1 MNTITKADIDKFTA
15 KGLKFYINNALITS
29 NATLKGTLKFVAN
42 SNTVINSAKIRD
54 WDGFDKN
61 FTITSDKKTATFT
74 TASGTE
80 YEVPTV
86 ETPSTST
93 PPVDPYL
100 NAVKQSDIDS
110 YTAKNVV
117 LYVNDVIA
125 KDGTKLTGKLKFVA
139 NSGYLV
145 ENAVIRDL
153 DGFSNNFVLTGDS
166 KTATFTTVTGTQ
178 YSAPTISTVMETKE
192 VKGLNAVYEL
202 TADLLRTF
210 TAKRFVG
217 FNGQNATDYG
227 RYILGLIELPFKVPS
242 QYVKGKQNIQLGG
255 YDTGVNADL
264 LNIDKIT
271 LDLGE
276 ITIPLKF
283 NNSLDF
289 QNVTGVLYLPY
300 SPPIT
305 IEPKY
310 FVGQKLRVEYIIN
323 MYNGECIINIYSTKT
338 NGVIIRQ
345 NIDLNIAIPFAQI
358 ETNPTINSPS
368 NIKIGGFNGLKQPY
382 IEVLRN
388 DVILSN
394 GFFTIPV
401 LAEKPLQGEKGFIQV
416 NEVNLQVN
424 ATDSER
430 ENIISLLNKGVI
442 IK

>member
-1 MNTITKADIDKFTA
+1 MNTVTKADIDRFTA
-15 KGLKFYINNALITS
+15 EGLEFYINNVLVTG
-29 NATLKGTLKFVAN
+29 NATLQGTLKFIAN

-54 WDGFDKN
+54 WDGYDNN
-61 FTITSDKKTATFT
+61 FTISSDKKTATYKT
-74 TASGTE
+74 DSGTE

-86 ETPSTST
+86 ATSSTV
-93 PPVDPYL
+93 PIDPYL
-100 NAVKQSDIDS
+100 NAVKQSDIDN
-110 YTAKNVV
+110 YTAKNTV

-125 KDGTKLTGKLKFVA
+125 TNGTKLTGVLKFVA
-139 NSGYLV
+139 NSGYLI

-153 DGFSNNFVLTGDS
+153 DGFSNNFVLSGDS
-166 KTATFTTVTGTQ
+166 KSATFTTVTGTQ
-178 YSAPTISTVMETKE
+178 YSAPTVETVMETKE

-202 TADLLRTF
+202 TPDLLRTF

-217 FNGQNATDYG
+217 FNGQNETDYG
-227 RYILGLIELPFKVPS
+227 RYILGLIELPFKVPN

-255 YDTGVNADL
+255 YDTGVDADL
-264 LNIDKIT
+264 LSIDKIT

-310 FVGQKLRVEYIIN
+310 FVGQKIGVEYIIN

-368 NIKIGGFNGLKQPY
+368 NIKIGGFNGLKQQY

-388 DVILSN
+388 DAMLSN
-394 GFFTIPV
+394 GFFTI
-401 LAEKPLQGEKGFIQV
+401 
-416 NEVNLQVN
+416 
-424 ATDSER
+424 
-430 ENIISLLNKGVI
+430 
-442 IK
+442 

>member
-1 MNTITKADIDKFTA
+1 MNTVTKADIDRFTA
-15 KGLKFYINNALITS
+15 EGLEFYINNVLVTG
-29 NATLKGTLKFVAN
+29 NATLQGTLKFIAN

-54 WDGFDKN
+54 WDGYDNN
-61 FTITSDKKTATFT
+61 FTISSDKKTATYKT
-74 TASGTE
+74 DSGTE

-86 ETPSTST
+86 ATSSTV
-93 PPVDPYL
+93 PIDPYL
-100 NAVKQSDIDS
+100 NAVKQSDIDN
-110 YTAKNVV
+110 YTAKNTV

-125 KDGTKLTGKLKFVA
+125 TNGTKLTGVLKFVA
-139 NSGYLV
+139 NSGYLI

-153 DGFSNNFVLTGDS
+153 DGFSNNFVLSGDS
-166 KTATFTTVTGTQ
+166 KSATFTTVTGTQ
-178 YSAPTISTVMETKE
+178 YSAPTVETVMETKE

-202 TADLLRTF
+202 TPDLLRTF

-217 FNGQNATDYG
+217 FNGQNETDYG

-255 YDTGVNADL
+255 YDTGVDADL
-264 LNIDKIT
+264 LSIDKIT

-310 FVGQKLRVEYIIN
+310 FVGQKIGVEYIIN

-338 NGVIIRQ
+338 NGIIIRQ

-388 DVILSN
+388 DAMLSN

-401 LAEKPLQGEKGFIQV
+401 LDEKPLQGETGFLKIDEIKL
-416 NEVNLQVN
+416 NVN
-424 ATDSER
+424 AHDNEC
-430 ENIISLLNKGVI
+430 ENIISLLTKGVI

>member
-1 MNTITKADIDKFTA
+1 MNTVTKADIDRFTA
-15 KGLKFYINNALITS
+15 EGLEFYINNVLVTG
-29 NATLKGTLKFVAN
+29 NATLQGTLKFIAN

-54 WDGFDKN
+54 WDGFDNN
-61 FTITSDKKTATFT
+61 FTISSDKKTATYKT
-74 TASGTE
+74 DSGTE

-86 ETPSTST
+86 ATSSTV
-93 PPVDPYL
+93 PIDPYL
-100 NAVKQSDIDS
+100 NAVKQSDIDN
-110 YTAKNVV
+110 YTVKNVV

-125 KDGTKLTGKLKFVA
+125 TNGTKLTGVLKFVA
-139 NSGYLV
+139 NSGYLI

-153 DGFSNNFVLTGDS
+153 DGFSNNFVLSGDS
-166 KTATFTTVTGTQ
+166 KSATFTTVTGTQ
-178 YSAPTISTVMETKE
+178 YSAPTVETVMETKE

-202 TADLLRTF
+202 TPDLLRTF

-217 FNGQNATDYG
+217 FNGQNETDYG
-227 RYILGLIELPFKVPS
+227 RYILGLIELPFKVPN

-264 LNIDKIT
+264 LSIDKIT

-310 FVGQKLRVEYIIN
+310 FVGQKIGVEYIIN

-388 DVILSN
+388 DAMLSN

-401 LAEKPLQGEKGFIQV
+401 LDEKPLQGETGFLKIDEIKL
-416 NEVNLQVN
+416 NVN
-424 ATDSER
+424 AHDNEC
-430 ENIISLLNKGVI
+430 ENIISLLTKGVI

>member
-1 MNTITKADIDKFTA
+1 MNTVTKADIDRFTA
-15 KGLKFYINNALITS
+15 EGLEFYINNVLVTG
-29 NATLKGTLKFVAN
+29 NATLQGTLKFIAN

-54 WDGFDKN
+54 WDGFDNN
-61 FTITSDKKTATFT
+61 FTISSDKKTATYKT
-74 TASGTE
+74 DSGTE

-86 ETPSTST
+86 ATSSTV
-93 PPVDPYL
+93 PIDPYL
-100 NAVKQSDIDS
+100 NAVKQSDIDN
-110 YTAKNVV
+110 YTAKNTV

-125 KDGTKLTGKLKFVA
+125 TNGTKLTGVLKFVA
-139 NSGYLV
+139 NSGYLI

-153 DGFSNNFVLTGDS
+153 DGFSNNFVLSGDS
-166 KTATFTTVTGTQ
+166 KSATFTTVTGTQ
-178 YSAPTISTVMETKE
+178 YSAPTVETVMETKE

-202 TADLLRTF
+202 TPDLLRTF

-217 FNGQNATDYG
+217 FNGQNETDYG
-227 RYILGLIELPFKVPS
+227 RYILGLIELPFKVPN

-264 LNIDKIT
+264 LSIDKIT

-310 FVGQKLRVEYIIN
+310 FVGQKIGVEYIIN
-323 MYNGECIINIYSTKT
+323 MYNGECIINIYSTKA
-338 NGVIIRQ
+338 NGIIIRQ

-388 DVILSN
+388 DAMLSN

-401 LAEKPLQGEKGFIQV
+401 LDEKPLQGETGFLKIDEIKL
-416 NEVNLQVN
+416 NVN
-424 ATDSER
+424 AHDNEC
-430 ENIISLLNKGVI
+430 ENIISLLTKGVI

>member
-1 MNTITKADIDKFTA
+1 MNTVTKADIDKFTA
-15 KGLKFYINNALITS
+15 EGLEFYINNVLVTG
-29 NATLKGTLKFVAN
+29 NATLQGTLKFIAN

-54 WDGFDKN
+54 WDGFDNN
-61 FTITSDKKTATFT
+61 FTISSDKKTATYKT
-74 TASGTE
+74 DSGTE

-86 ETPSTST
+86 ATSSTV
-93 PPVDPYL
+93 PIDPYL
-100 NAVKQSDIDS
+100 NAVKQSDIDN
-110 YTAKNVV
+110 YTAKNTV

-125 KDGTKLTGKLKFVA
+125 TNGTKLTGVLKFVA
-139 NSGYLV
+139 NSGYLI

-153 DGFSNNFVLTGDS
+153 DGFSNNFVLSGDS
-166 KTATFTTVTGTQ
+166 KSVTFTTVTGTQ
-178 YSAPTISTVMETKE
+178 YSAPTVETVMETKE

-202 TADLLRTF
+202 TPDLLRTF

-217 FNGQNATDYG
+217 FNGQNETDYG

-264 LNIDKIT
+264 LSIDKIT

-300 SPPIT
+300 SLPIT

-310 FVGQKLRVEYIIN
+310 FVGQKIGVEYIIN

-388 DVILSN
+388 DAMLSN

-401 LAEKPLQGEKGFIQV
+401 LDEKPLQGETGFLKIDEIKL
-416 NEVNLQVN
+416 NVN
-424 ATDSER
+424 AHANEC
-430 ENIISLLNKGVI
+430 ENIISLLTKGVI

>member
-1 MNTITKADIDKFTA
+1 MNTVTKADIDKFTA
-15 KGLKFYINNALITS
+15 EGLEFYINNVLVTG
-29 NATLKGTLKFVAN
+29 NATLQGTLKFIAN

-54 WDGFDKN
+54 WDGFDNN
-61 FTITSDKKTATFT
+61 FTISSDKKTATYKT
-74 TASGTE
+74 DSGTE

-86 ETPSTST
+86 ATSSTV
-93 PPVDPYL
+93 PIDPYL
-100 NAVKQSDIDS
+100 NAVKQSDIDN
-110 YTAKNVV
+110 YTDKNVV

-125 KDGTKLTGKLKFVA
+125 TNGTKLTGVLKFVA
-139 NSGYLV
+139 NSGYLI

-153 DGFSNNFVLTGDS
+153 DGFSNNFVLSGDS
-166 KTATFTTVTGTQ
+166 KSATFTTVTGTQ
-178 YSAPTISTVMETKE
+178 YSAPTVETVMETKE

-202 TADLLRTF
+202 TPDLLRTF

-217 FNGQNATDYG
+217 FNGQNETDYG

-264 LNIDKIT
+264 LSIDKIT

-300 SPPIT
+300 SLPIT

-310 FVGQKLRVEYIIN
+310 FVGQKIGVEYIIN

-388 DVILSN
+388 DAMLSN

-401 LAEKPLQGEKGFIQV
+401 LDEKPLQGETGFLKIDEIKL
-416 NEVNLQVN
+416 NVN
-424 ATDSER
+424 AHDNEC
-430 ENIISLLNKGVI
+430 ENIISLLTKGVI

>member
-1 MNTITKADIDKFTA
+1 MNTVTKADIDRFTA
-15 KGLKFYINNALITS
+15 EGLEFYINNVLVTG
-29 NATLKGTLKFVAN
+29 NATLQGTLKFIAN

-54 WDGFDKN
+54 WDGFDNN
-61 FTITSDKKTATFT
+61 FTISSDKKTATYKT
-74 TASGTE
+74 DSGTE

-86 ETPSTST
+86 ATSSTV
-93 PPVDPYL
+93 PIDPYL
-100 NAVKQSDIDS
+100 NAVKQSDIDN
-110 YTAKNVV
+110 YTAKNTV

-125 KDGTKLTGKLKFVA
+125 TNGTKLTGVLKFVA
-139 NSGYLV
+139 NSGYLI

-153 DGFSNNFVLTGDS
+153 DGFSNNFVLSGDS
-166 KTATFTTVTGTQ
+166 KSATFTTVTGTQ
-178 YSAPTISTVMETKE
+178 YSAPTVETVMETKE

-202 TADLLRTF
+202 TPDLLRTF

-217 FNGQNATDYG
+217 FNGQNETDYG

-264 LNIDKIT
+264 LSIDKIT

-310 FVGQKLRVEYIIN
+310 FVGQKIGVEYIIN

-388 DVILSN
+388 DAMLSN

-401 LAEKPLQGEKGFIQV
+401 LDEKPLQGETGFLKIDEIKL
-416 NEVNLQVN
+416 NVN
-424 ATDSER
+424 AHDNEC
-430 ENIISLLNKGVI
+430 ENIISLLTKGVI

>member
-1 MNTITKADIDKFTA
+1 MNTITKADIDNFTS
-15 KGLKFYINNALITS
+15 KGLQFYINNVLITG
-29 NATLKGTLKFVAN
+29 NATITGTLKFVAN

-54 WDGFDKN
+54 WDGFDNN
-61 FTITSDKKTATFT
+61 FTITSDKKTATYKT
-74 TASGTE
+74 DSGTE

-86 ETPSTST
+86 ATSSTA
-93 PPVDPYL
+93 PIDPYL
-100 NAVKQSDIDS
+100 NAVKQSDIDN

-125 KDGTKLTGKLKFVA
+125 TDGTKLTGVLKFVA
-139 NSGYLV
+139 NSGYLI

-153 DGFSNNFVLTGDS
+153 DGFSNDFVLTGDS
-166 KTATFTTVTGTQ
+166 KTATFTTGTGTE
-178 YSAPTISTVMETKE
+178 YSPPTISTIMETKE

-202 TADLLRTF
+202 TPDLLRTF

-217 FNGQNATDYG
+217 FDGQNETDYG
-227 RYILGLIELPFKVPS
+227 RYILGLIELPFKVPN

-255 YDTGVNADL
+255 YDTGVTADL
-264 LNIDKIT
+264 LSIDKIT

-276 ITIPLKF
+276 INIPLKF

-289 QNVTGVLYLPY
+289 QNVTGVLHLPY

-310 FVGQKLRVEYIIN
+310 FVGEKLRIEYVIN

-338 NGVIIRQ
+338 DGVIIRQ

-401 LAEKPLQGEKGFIQV
+401 LDEKPLEGETGFIQV

-430 ENIISLLNKGVI
+430 ENIVSLLNKGVI

>member
-1 MNTITKADIDKFTA
+1 MNTVTKADIDRFTA
-15 KGLKFYINNALITS
+15 EGLEFYINNVLVTG
-29 NATLKGTLKFVAN
+29 NATLQGTLKFIAN

-54 WDGFDKN
+54 WDGYDNN
-61 FTITSDKKTATFT
+61 FTISSDKKTATYKT
-74 TASGTE
+74 DSGTE

-86 ETPSTST
+86 ATSSTV
-93 PPVDPYL
+93 PIDPYL
-100 NAVKQSDIDS
+100 NAVKQSDIDN
-110 YTAKNVV
+110 YTAKNTV

-125 KDGTKLTGKLKFVA
+125 TNGTKLTGVLKFVA
-139 NSGYLV
+139 NSGYLI

-153 DGFSNNFVLTGDS
+153 DGFSNNFVLSGDS
-166 KTATFTTVTGTQ
+166 KSATFTTVTGTQ
-178 YSAPTISTVMETKE
+178 YSAPTVETVMETKE

-202 TADLLRTF
+202 TPDLLRTF

-217 FNGQNATDYG
+217 FNGQNETDYG

-255 YDTGVNADL
+255 YDTGVDADL
-264 LNIDKIT
+264 LSIDKIT

-310 FVGQKLRVEYIIN
+310 FVGQKIGVEYIIN

-388 DVILSN
+388 DAMLSN

-401 LAEKPLQGEKGFIQV
+401 LDEKPLQGETGFLKIDEIKL
-416 NEVNLQVN
+416 NVN
-424 ATDSER
+424 AHDNEC
-430 ENIISLLNKGVI
+430 ENIISLLTKGVI

>member
-1 MNTITKADIDKFTA
+1 MNTVAKADIDKFTA
-15 KGLKFYINNALITS
+15 KGLKFFINNVLVTG
-29 NATLKGTLKFVAN
+29 NATLQGTLKFIAN

-54 WDGFDKN
+54 WDGFDNN
-61 FTITSDKKTATFT
+61 FTISSDKKTATYKT
-74 TASGTE
+74 DSGTE

-86 ETPSTST
+86 ATSSTV
-93 PPVDPYL
+93 PIDPYL
-100 NAVKQSDIDS
+100 NAVKQSDIDN
-110 YTAKNVV
+110 YTAKNTV

-125 KDGTKLTGKLKFVA
+125 TNGTKLTGVLKFVA
-139 NSGYLV
+139 NSGYLI

-153 DGFSNNFVLTGDS
+153 DGFSNNFVLSGDS
-166 KTATFTTVTGTQ
+166 KSVTFTTVTGTQ
-178 YSAPTISTVMETKE
+178 YSAPTVETVMETKE

-202 TADLLRTF
+202 TPDLLRTF

-217 FNGQNATDYG
+217 FNGQNETDYG

-264 LNIDKIT
+264 LSIDKIT

-300 SPPIT
+300 SLPIT

-310 FVGQKLRVEYIIN
+310 FVGQKIGVEYIIN
-323 MYNGECIINIYSTKT
+323 MYNGDCIINIYSTKT

-388 DVILSN
+388 DAILSN

-401 LAEKPLQGEKGFIQV
+401 LDEKPLQGETGFLKIDEIKL
-416 NEVNLQVN
+416 NVN
-424 ATDSER
+424 AHDNEC
-430 ENIISLLNKGVI
+430 ENIISLLTKGVI

>member
-1 MNTITKADIDKFTA
+1 MNTVTKADIDRFTA
-15 KGLKFYINNALITS
+15 EGLEFYINNVLVTG
-29 NATLKGTLKFVAN
+29 NATLQGTLKFIAN

-54 WDGFDKN
+54 WDGYDNN
-61 FTITSDKKTATFT
+61 FTISSDKKTATYKT
-74 TASGTE
+74 DSGTE

-86 ETPSTST
+86 ATSSTV
-93 PPVDPYL
+93 PIDPYL
-100 NAVKQSDIDS
+100 NAVKQSDIDN
-110 YTAKNVV
+110 YTAKNTV

-125 KDGTKLTGKLKFVA
+125 TNGTKLTGVLKFVA
-139 NSGYLV
+139 NSGYLI

-153 DGFSNNFVLTGDS
+153 DGFSNNFVLSGDS
-166 KTATFTTVTGTQ
+166 KSATFTTVTGTQ
-178 YSAPTISTVMETKE
+178 YSAPTVETVMETKE

-202 TADLLRTF
+202 TPDLLRTF

-217 FNGQNATDYG
+217 FNGQNETDYG

-255 YDTGVNADL
+255 YDTGVDADL
-264 LNIDKIT
+264 LSIDKIT

-300 SPPIT
+300 SLPIT

-310 FVGQKLRVEYIIN
+310 FVGQKIGVEYIIN

-388 DVILSN
+388 DAMLSN

-401 LAEKPLQGEKGFIQV
+401 LDEKPLQGETGFLKIDEIKL
-416 NEVNLQVN
+416 NVN
-424 ATDSER
+424 AHDNEC
-430 ENIISLLNKGVI
+430 ENIISLLTKGVI

>member
-1 MNTITKADIDKFTA
+1 MNTVTKADIDRFTA
-15 KGLKFYINNALITS
+15 EGLEFYINNVLVTG
-29 NATLKGTLKFVAN
+29 NATLQGTLKFIAN

-54 WDGFDKN
+54 WDGFDNN
-61 FTITSDKKTATFT
+61 FTISSDKKTATYKT
-74 TASGTE
+74 DSGTE

-86 ETPSTST
+86 ATSSTV
-93 PPVDPYL
+93 PIDPYL
-100 NAVKQSDIDS
+100 NAVKQSDIDN
-110 YTAKNVV
+110 YTAKNTV

-125 KDGTKLTGKLKFVA
+125 TNGTKLTGVLKFVA
-139 NSGYLV
+139 NSGYLI

-153 DGFSNNFVLTGDS
+153 DGFSNNFVLSGDS
-166 KTATFTTVTGTQ
+166 KSATFTTVTGTQ
-178 YSAPTISTVMETKE
+178 YSAPTVETVMETKE

-202 TADLLRTF
+202 TPDLLRTF

-217 FNGQNATDYG
+217 FNGQNETDYG

-264 LNIDKIT
+264 LSIDKIT

-310 FVGQKLRVEYIIN
+310 FVGQKIGVEYIIN
-323 MYNGECIINIYSTKT
+323 MYNGECIINIYSTKA
-338 NGVIIRQ
+338 NGIIIRQ

-388 DVILSN
+388 DAMLSN

-401 LAEKPLQGEKGFIQV
+401 LDEKPLQGETGFLKIDEIKL
-416 NEVNLQVN
+416 NVN
-424 ATDSER
+424 AHDNEC
-430 ENIISLLNKGVI
+430 ENIISLLTKGVI

>member
-1 MNTITKADIDKFTA
+1 MNTVTKADIDKFTA
-15 KGLKFYINNALITS
+15 KGLKFYINNVLVTG

-61 FTITSDKKTATFT
+61 FTISSDKKTATFT
-74 TASGTE
+74 TDNGTE

-86 ETPSTST
+86 ATSSTSA

-100 NAVKQSDIDS
+100 NAVKQSDIDN
-110 YTAKNVV
+110 YTAKNAV

-125 KDGTKLTGKLKFVA
+125 KDGTKLTGVLKFVA
-139 NSGYLV
+139 NSGYLI

-153 DGFSNNFVLTGDS
+153 DGFSNNFVLAGDS
-166 KTATFTTVTGTQ
+166 KSATFTTVTGTQ

-217 FNGQNATDYG
+217 FDGQNATDYG

-264 LNIDKIT
+264 LSIDKIT

-276 ITIPLKF
+276 INIPLKF

-338 NGVIIRQ
+338 DGVIIRQ

-368 NIKIGGFNGLKQPY
+368 NIKIGGYNGLKQPY

-401 LAEKPLQGEKGFIQV
+401 LDEKPLQGEKGFIQV

>member
-1 MNTITKADIDKFTA
+1 MNTVTKADIDKFTA
-15 KGLKFYINNALITS
+15 EGLEFYINNVLVTG
-29 NATLKGTLKFVAN
+29 NATLQGTLKFIAN

-54 WDGFDKN
+54 WDGYDNN
-61 FTITSDKKTATFT
+61 FTISSDKKTATYKT
-74 TASGTE
+74 DSGTE

-86 ETPSTST
+86 ATSSTV
-93 PPVDPYL
+93 PIDPYL
-100 NAVKQSDIDS
+100 NAVKQSDIDN
-110 YTAKNVV
+110 YTVKNVV

-125 KDGTKLTGKLKFVA
+125 TNGTKLTGVLKFVA
-139 NSGYLV
+139 NSGYLI

-153 DGFSNNFVLTGDS
+153 DGFSNNFVLSGDS
-166 KTATFTTVTGTQ
+166 KSVTFTTVTGTQ
-178 YSAPTISTVMETKE
+178 YSAPTVETVMETKE

-202 TADLLRTF
+202 TPDLLRTF

-217 FNGQNATDYG
+217 FNGQNETDYG

-264 LNIDKIT
+264 LSIDKIT

-300 SPPIT
+300 SLPIT

-310 FVGQKLRVEYIIN
+310 FVGQKIGVEYIIN

-388 DVILSN
+388 DAMLSN

-401 LAEKPLQGEKGFIQV
+401 LDEKPLQGETGFLKIDEIKL
-416 NEVNLQVN
+416 NVN
-424 ATDSER
+424 AHANEC
-430 ENIISLLNKGVI
+430 ENIISLLTKGVI

>member
-1 MNTITKADIDKFTA
+1 MNTVTKADIDRFTA
-15 KGLKFYINNALITS
+15 EGLEFYINNVLVTG
-29 NATLKGTLKFVAN
+29 NATLQGTLKFIAN

-54 WDGFDKN
+54 WDGFDNN
-61 FTITSDKKTATFT
+61 FTISSDKKTATYKT
-74 TASGTE
+74 DSGTE

-86 ETPSTST
+86 ATSSTV
-93 PPVDPYL
+93 PIDPYL
-100 NAVKQSDIDS
+100 NAVKQSDIDN
-110 YTAKNVV
+110 YTAKNTV

-125 KDGTKLTGKLKFVA
+125 TNGTKLTGVLKFVA
-139 NSGYLV
+139 NSGYLI

-153 DGFSNNFVLTGDS
+153 DGFSNNFVLSGDS
-166 KTATFTTVTGTQ
+166 KSATFTTVTGTQ
-178 YSAPTISTVMETKE
+178 YSAPTVETVMETKE

-202 TADLLRTF
+202 TPDLLRTF

-217 FNGQNATDYG
+217 FNGQNETDYG

-255 YDTGVNADL
+255 YDTGVDADL
-264 LNIDKIT
+264 LSIDKIT

-310 FVGQKLRVEYIIN
+310 FVGQKIGVEYIIN

-388 DVILSN
+388 DAMLSN

-401 LAEKPLQGEKGFIQV
+401 LDEKPLQGETGFLKIDEIKL
-416 NEVNLQVN
+416 NVN
-424 ATDSER
+424 AHDNEC
-430 ENIISLLNKGVI
+430 ENIISLLTKGVI

>member
-1 MNTITKADIDKFTA
+1 MNTVTKADIDRFTA
-15 KGLKFYINNALITS
+15 EGLEFYINNVLVTG
-29 NATLKGTLKFVAN
+29 NATLQGTLKFIAN

-54 WDGFDKN
+54 WDGYDNN
-61 FTITSDKKTATFT
+61 FTISSDKKTATYKT
-74 TASGTE
+74 DSGAE

-86 ETPSTST
+86 ATSSTV
-93 PPVDPYL
+93 PIDPYL
-100 NAVKQSDIDS
+100 NAVKQSDIDN
-110 YTAKNVV
+110 YTAKNTV

-125 KDGTKLTGKLKFVA
+125 TNGTKLTGVLKFVA
-139 NSGYLV
+139 NSGYLI

-153 DGFSNNFVLTGDS
+153 DGFSNNFVLSGDS
-166 KTATFTTVTGTQ
+166 KSATFTTVTGTQ
-178 YSAPTISTVMETKE
+178 YSAPTVETVMETKE

-202 TADLLRTF
+202 TPDLLRTF

-217 FNGQNATDYG
+217 FNGQNETDYG
-227 RYILGLIELPFKVPS
+227 RYILGLIELPFKVPN

-264 LNIDKIT
+264 LSIDKIT

-300 SPPIT
+300 SLPIT

-310 FVGQKLRVEYIIN
+310 FVGQKIGVEYIIN

-388 DVILSN
+388 DAMLSN

-401 LAEKPLQGEKGFIQV
+401 LDEKPLQGETGFLKIDEIKL
-416 NEVNLQVN
+416 NVN
-424 ATDSER
+424 AHDNEC
-430 ENIISLLNKGVI
+430 ENIISLLTKGVI

>member
-1 MNTITKADIDKFTA
+1 MNTVTKADIDRFTA
-15 KGLKFYINNALITS
+15 EGLKFYINKVLVTG
-29 NATLKGTLKFVAN
+29 NATLQGTLKFIAN

-54 WDGFDKN
+54 WDGYDNN
-61 FTITSDKKTATFT
+61 FTISSDKKTATYKT
-74 TASGTE
+74 DSGTE

-86 ETPSTST
+86 ATSSTV
-93 PPVDPYL
+93 PIDPYL
-100 NAVKQSDIDS
+100 NAVKQSDIDN
-110 YTAKNVV
+110 YTVKNVV

-125 KDGTKLTGKLKFVA
+125 TNGTKLTGVLKFVA
-139 NSGYLV
+139 NSGYLI

-153 DGFSNNFVLTGDS
+153 DGFSNNFVLSGDS
-166 KTATFTTVTGTQ
+166 KSATFTTVTGTQ
-178 YSAPTISTVMETKE
+178 YSAPTVETVMETKE

-202 TADLLRTF
+202 TPDLLRTF

-217 FNGQNATDYG
+217 FNGQNETDYG

-255 YDTGVNADL
+255 YDTGVDADL
-264 LNIDKIT
+264 LSIDKIT

-310 FVGQKLRVEYIIN
+310 FVGQKIGVEYIIN

-338 NGVIIRQ
+338 NGVIICQ

-358 ETNPTINSPS
+358 ETNPTINSAS

-388 DVILSN
+388 DAMLSN

-401 LAEKPLQGEKGFIQV
+401 LDEKPLQGETGFLKIDEIKL
-416 NEVNLQVN
+416 NVN
-424 ATDSER
+424 AHDNEC
-430 ENIISLLNKGVI
+430 ENIISLLTKGVI

>member
-1 MNTITKADIDKFTA
+1 MNTITKADIDNFTS
-15 KGLKFYINNALITS
+15 KGLQFYINNVLITG
-29 NATLKGTLKFVAN
+29 NATITGTLKFVAN

-54 WDGFDKN
+54 WDGFNKN
-61 FTITSDKKTATFT
+61 FTITSDKKTATYKT
-74 TASGTE
+74 DSGTE

-86 ETPSTST
+86 ATSSTA
-93 PPVDPYL
+93 PIDPYL
-100 NAVKQSDIDS
+100 NAVKQINIDE

-139 NSGYLV
+139 NSGYLI

-178 YSAPTISTVMETKE
+178 YSAPTVETIIETKE
-192 VKGLNAVYEL
+192 VKGLNAVYKL
-202 TADLLRTF
+202 TPDLLRTF

-217 FNGQNATDYG
+217 FDGQNETDYG

-242 QYVKGKQNIQLGG
+242 EYVKGKQNIQLGG

-264 LNIDKIT
+264 LSIDKIT
-271 LDLGE
+271 LDLGV

-310 FVGQKLRVEYIIN
+310 FVGESLRIEYIIN

-338 NGVIIRQ
+338 DGLIITQ

-368 NIKIGGFNGLKQPY
+368 NIKIGGYNGIKNPY

-388 DVILSN
+388 DVILSD
-394 GFFTIPV
+394 GFFTTPIT
-401 LAEKPLQGEKGFIQV
+401 AESNLNNEKGFIQV
-416 NEVNLQVN
+416 
-424 ATDSER
+424 
-430 ENIISLLNKGVI
+430 ENINLNVTATSNEKDMILTALRSGVI
-442 IK
+442 IND

>member
-1 MNTITKADIDKFTA
+1 MNTVTKADIDKFTA
-15 KGLKFYINNALITS
+15 EGLEFYINNVLVTG
-29 NATLKGTLKFVAN
+29 NATLQGTLKFIAN

-54 WDGFDKN
+54 WDGFDNN
-61 FTITSDKKTATFT
+61 FTISSDKKTATYKT
-74 TASGTE
+74 DSGTE

-86 ETPSTST
+86 ATSSTV
-93 PPVDPYL
+93 PIDPYL
-100 NAVKQSDIDS
+100 NAVKQSDIDN
-110 YTAKNVV
+110 YTAKNTV

-125 KDGTKLTGKLKFVA
+125 TNGTKLTGVLKFVA
-139 NSGYLV
+139 NSGYLI

-153 DGFSNNFVLTGDS
+153 DGFSNNFVLSGDS
-166 KTATFTTVTGTQ
+166 KSVTFTTVTGTQ
-178 YSAPTISTVMETKE
+178 YSAPTVETVMETKE

-202 TADLLRTF
+202 TPDLLRTF

-217 FNGQNATDYG
+217 FNGQNETDYG

-264 LNIDKIT
+264 LSIDKIT

-300 SPPIT
+300 SLPIT

-310 FVGQKLRVEYIIN
+310 FVGQKIGVEYIIN

-388 DVILSN
+388 DAILSN

-401 LAEKPLQGEKGFIQV
+401 LDEKPLQGETGFLKIDEIKL
-416 NEVNLQVN
+416 NVN
-424 ATDSER
+424 AHDNEC
-430 ENIISLLNKGVI
+430 ENIISLLTKGVI

>member
-1 MNTITKADIDKFTA
+1 MNTVAKADIDKFTA
-15 KGLKFYINNALITS
+15 KGLKFFINNVLVTG
-29 NATLKGTLKFVAN
+29 NATLQGTLKFIAN

-54 WDGFDKN
+54 WDGFDNN
-61 FTITSDKKTATFT
+61 FTISSDKKTATYKT
-74 TASGTE
+74 DSGTE

-86 ETPSTST
+86 ATSSTV
-93 PPVDPYL
+93 PIDPYL
-100 NAVKQSDIDS
+100 NAVKQSDIDN
-110 YTAKNVV
+110 YTAKNTV

-125 KDGTKLTGKLKFVA
+125 TNGTKLTGVLKFVA
-139 NSGYLV
+139 NSGYLI

-153 DGFSNNFVLTGDS
+153 DGFSNNFVLSGDS
-166 KTATFTTVTGTQ
+166 KSVTFTTVTGTQ
-178 YSAPTISTVMETKE
+178 YSAPTVETVMETKE

-202 TADLLRTF
+202 TPDLLRTF

-217 FNGQNATDYG
+217 FNGQNETDYG

-264 LNIDKIT
+264 LSIDKIT

-300 SPPIT
+300 SLPIT

-310 FVGQKLRVEYIIN
+310 FVGQKIGVEYIIN

-388 DVILSN
+388 DAILSN

-401 LAEKPLQGEKGFIQV
+401 LDEKPLQGETGFLKIDEIKL
-416 NEVNLQVN
+416 NVN
-424 ATDSER
+424 AHDNEC
-430 ENIISLLNKGVI
+430 ENIISLLTKGVI

>member
-1 MNTITKADIDKFTA
+1 MNTVTKADIDRFTA
-15 KGLKFYINNALITS
+15 EGLEFYINNVLVTG
-29 NATLKGTLKFVAN
+29 NATLQGTLKFIAN

-54 WDGFDKN
+54 WDGYDNN
-61 FTITSDKKTATFT
+61 FTISSDKKTATYKT
-74 TASGTE
+74 DSGTE

-86 ETPSTST
+86 ATSSTV
-93 PPVDPYL
+93 PIDPYL
-100 NAVKQSDIDS
+100 NAVKQSDIDN
-110 YTAKNVV
+110 YTDKNVV

-125 KDGTKLTGKLKFVA
+125 TNGTKLTGVLKFVA
-139 NSGYLV
+139 NSGYLI

-153 DGFSNNFVLTGDS
+153 DGFSNNFVLSGDS
-166 KTATFTTVTGTQ
+166 KSATFTTVTGTQ
-178 YSAPTISTVMETKE
+178 YSAPTVETVMETKE

-202 TADLLRTF
+202 TPDLLRTF

-217 FNGQNATDYG
+217 FNGQNETDYG

-264 LNIDKIT
+264 LSIDKIT

-300 SPPIT
+300 SLPIT

-310 FVGQKLRVEYIIN
+310 FVGQKIGVEYIIN

-388 DVILSN
+388 DAMLSN

-401 LAEKPLQGEKGFIQV
+401 LDEKPLQGETGFLKIDEIKL
-416 NEVNLQVN
+416 NVN
-424 ATDSER
+424 AHDNEC
-430 ENIISLLNKGVI
+430 ENIISLLTKGVI

>member
-1 MNTITKADIDKFTA
+1 MNTVAKADIDKFTA
-15 KGLKFYINNALITS
+15 KGLKFFINNVLVTG
-29 NATLKGTLKFVAN
+29 NATLQGTLKFIAN

-54 WDGFDKN
+54 WDGFDNN
-61 FTITSDKKTATFT
+61 FTISSDKKTATYKT
-74 TASGTE
+74 DSGTE

-86 ETPSTST
+86 ATSSTV
-93 PPVDPYL
+93 PIDPYL
-100 NAVKQSDIDS
+100 NAVKQSDIDN
-110 YTAKNVV
+110 YTAKNTV

-125 KDGTKLTGKLKFVA
+125 TNGTKLTGVLKFVA
-139 NSGYLV
+139 NSGYLI

-153 DGFSNNFVLTGDS
+153 DGFSNNFVLSGDS
-166 KTATFTTVTGTQ
+166 KSVTFTTVTGTQ
-178 YSAPTISTVMETKE
+178 YSAPTVETVMETKE

-202 TADLLRTF
+202 TPDLLRTF

-217 FNGQNATDYG
+217 FNGQNETDYG

-264 LNIDKIT
+264 LSIDKIT

-300 SPPIT
+300 SLPIT

-310 FVGQKLRVEYIIN
+310 FVGQKIGVEYIIN

-388 DVILSN
+388 DAILSN

-401 LAEKPLQGEKGFIQV
+401 LDEKPLQGETGFLKIDEIKL
-416 NEVNLQVN
+416 NVN
-424 ATDSER
+424 AHANEC
-430 ENIISLLNKGVI
+430 ENIISLLTKGVI

>member
-1 MNTITKADIDKFTA
+1 MNTITKADIDNFTS
-15 KGLKFYINNALITS
+15 KGLEFYIDNVLITD
-29 NATLKGTLKFVAN
+29 NATITGTLKFVAN

-54 WDGFDKN
+54 GDGFDNN
-61 FTITSDKKTATFT
+61 FTITSDKKIATYT

-80 YEVPTV
+80 YEVPIV
-86 ETPSTST
+86 ETSFTA
-93 PPVDPYL
+93 PVDPYL
-100 NAVKQSDIDS
+100 NAVKQSDINN

-125 KDGTKLTGKLKFVA
+125 TDGTKLNGVLKFVA
-139 NSGYLV
+139 NSGYLI

-153 DGFSNNFVLTGDS
+153 EGFSNNFVLTGDS
-166 KTATFTTVTGTQ
+166 KTATFNTVTGTQ
-178 YSAPTISTVMETKE
+178 YSVPNVETIIETKE

-202 TADLLRTF
+202 TPDLLRTF

-217 FNGQNATDYG
+217 FDGQNATDYG

-242 QYVKGKQNIQLGG
+242 QYVKGKQKIQLGG
-255 YDTGVNADL
+255 YDTGVTADL
-264 LNIDKIT
+264 LSIDKIT
-271 LDLGE
+271 LDLGK
-276 ITIPLKF
+276 INIPLKF

-310 FVGQKLRVEYIIN
+310 FVGETLRIEYIIN

-338 NGVIIRQ
+338 DGLIITQ
-345 NIDLNIAIPFAQI
+345 NIDLNIAIPFAQV
-358 ETNPTINSPS
+358 ETNPTINSPL

-382 IEVLRN
+382 IEILRS

-401 LAEKPLQGEKGFIQV
+401 LDEKPLTGETGFIQV

-430 ENIISLLNKGVI
+430 ENIVSLLNKGVI

>member
-1 MNTITKADIDKFTA
+1 MNTVTKADIDRFTA
-15 KGLKFYINNALITS
+15 EGLEFYINNVLVTG
-29 NATLKGTLKFVAN
+29 NATLQGTLKFIAN

-54 WDGFDKN
+54 WDGFDNN
-61 FTITSDKKTATFT
+61 FTISSDKKTATYKT
-74 TASGTE
+74 DSGTE

-86 ETPSTST
+86 ATSSTV
-93 PPVDPYL
+93 PIDPYL
-100 NAVKQSDIDS
+100 NAVKQSDIDN
-110 YTAKNVV
+110 YTAKNTV

-125 KDGTKLTGKLKFVA
+125 TNGTKLTGVLKFVA
-139 NSGYLV
+139 NSGYLI

-153 DGFSNNFVLTGDS
+153 DGFSNNFVLSGDS
-166 KTATFTTVTGTQ
+166 KSATFTTVTGTQ
-178 YSAPTISTVMETKE
+178 YSPPTVETVMETKE

-202 TADLLRTF
+202 TPDLLRTF

-217 FNGQNATDYG
+217 FNGQNETDYG
-227 RYILGLIELPFKVPS
+227 RYILGLIELPFKVPN

-264 LNIDKIT
+264 LSIDKIT

-310 FVGQKLRVEYIIN
+310 FVGQKIGVEYIIN

-388 DVILSN
+388 DAMLSN

-401 LAEKPLQGEKGFIQV
+401 LDEKPLQGETGFLKIDEIKL
-416 NEVNLQVN
+416 NVN
-424 ATDSER
+424 AHDNEC
-430 ENIISLLNKGVI
+430 ENIISLLTKGVI

>member
-1 MNTITKADIDKFTA
+1 MNTVTKADIDRFTA
-15 KGLKFYINNALITS
+15 EGLEFYINNVLVTG
-29 NATLKGTLKFVAN
+29 NATLQGTLKFIAN

-54 WDGFDKN
+54 WDGYDNN
-61 FTITSDKKTATFT
+61 FTISSDKKTATYKT
-74 TASGTE
+74 DSGTE

-86 ETPSTST
+86 ATSSTV
-93 PPVDPYL
+93 PIDPYL
-100 NAVKQSDIDS
+100 NAVKQSDIDN
-110 YTAKNVV
+110 YTAKNTV

-125 KDGTKLTGKLKFVA
+125 TNGTKLTGVLKFVA
-139 NSGYLV
+139 NSGYLI

-153 DGFSNNFVLTGDS
+153 DGFSNNFVLSGDS
-166 KTATFTTVTGTQ
+166 KSATFTTVTGTQ
-178 YSAPTISTVMETKE
+178 YSAPTVETVMETKE

-202 TADLLRTF
+202 TPDLLRTF

-217 FNGQNATDYG
+217 FNGQNETDYG

-264 LNIDKIT
+264 LSIDKIT

-300 SPPIT
+300 SLPIT

-310 FVGQKLRVEYIIN
+310 FVGQKIGVEYIIN

-338 NGVIIRQ
+338 NGIIIRQ

-388 DVILSN
+388 DAMLSN

-401 LAEKPLQGEKGFIQV
+401 LDEKPLQGETGFLKIDEIKL
-416 NEVNLQVN
+416 NVN
-424 ATDSER
+424 AHDNEC
-430 ENIISLLNKGVI
+430 ENIISLLTKGVI

>member
-1 MNTITKADIDKFTA
+1 MNTVTKADIDRFTA
-15 KGLKFYINNALITS
+15 EGLEFYINNVLVTG
-29 NATLKGTLKFVAN
+29 NATLQGTLKFIAN

-54 WDGFDKN
+54 WDGYDNN
-61 FTITSDKKTATFT
+61 FTISSDKKTATYKT
-74 TASGTE
+74 DSGTE

-86 ETPSTST
+86 ATSSTV
-93 PPVDPYL
+93 PIDPYL
-100 NAVKQSDIDS
+100 NAVKQSDIDN
-110 YTAKNVV
+110 YTAKNTV

-125 KDGTKLTGKLKFVA
+125 TNGTKLTGVLKFVA
-139 NSGYLV
+139 NSGYLI

-153 DGFSNNFVLTGDS
+153 DGFSNNFVLSGDS
-166 KTATFTTVTGTQ
+166 KSATFTTVTGTQ
-178 YSAPTISTVMETKE
+178 YSAPTVETVMETKE

-202 TADLLRTF
+202 TPDLLRTF

-217 FNGQNATDYG
+217 FNGQNETDYG

-264 LNIDKIT
+264 LSIDKIT

-300 SPPIT
+300 SLPIT

-310 FVGQKLRVEYIIN
+310 FVGQKIGVEYIIN

-388 DVILSN
+388 DAILSN

-401 LAEKPLQGEKGFIQV
+401 LDEKPLQGETGFLKIDEIKL
-416 NEVNLQVN
+416 NVN
-424 ATDSER
+424 AHDNEC
-430 ENIISLLNKGVI
+430 ENIISLLTKGVI

>member
-1 MNTITKADIDKFTA
+1 MNTVTKADIDRFTA
-15 KGLKFYINNALITS
+15 EGLKFYINNVLVTG
-29 NATLKGTLKFVAN
+29 NATLQGTLKFIAN

-54 WDGFDKN
+54 WDGFDNN
-61 FTITSDKKTATFT
+61 FTISSDKKTATYKT
-74 TASGTE
+74 DSGTE

-86 ETPSTST
+86 ATSSTV
-93 PPVDPYL
+93 PIDPYL
-100 NAVKQSDIDS
+100 NAVKQSDIDN
-110 YTAKNVV
+110 YTAKNTV

-125 KDGTKLTGKLKFVA
+125 TNGTKLTGVLKFVA
-139 NSGYLV
+139 NSGYLI

-153 DGFSNNFVLTGDS
+153 DGFSNNFVLSGDS
-166 KTATFTTVTGTQ
+166 KSATFTTVTGTQ
-178 YSAPTISTVMETKE
+178 YSAPTVETVMETKE

-202 TADLLRTF
+202 TPDLLRTF

-217 FNGQNATDYG
+217 FNGQNETDYG

-255 YDTGVNADL
+255 YDTGVDADL
-264 LNIDKIT
+264 LSIDKIT

-310 FVGQKLRVEYIIN
+310 FVGQKIGVEYIIN

-388 DVILSN
+388 DAMLSN

-401 LAEKPLQGEKGFIQV
+401 LDEKPLQGETGFLKIDEIKL
-416 NEVNLQVN
+416 NVN
-424 ATDSER
+424 AHDNEC
-430 ENIISLLNKGVI
+430 ENIISLLTKGVI

>member
-1 MNTITKADIDKFTA
+1 MNTVTKADIDRFTA
-15 KGLKFYINNALITS
+15 EGLEFYINNVLVTG
-29 NATLKGTLKFVAN
+29 NATLQGTLKFIAN

-54 WDGFDKN
+54 WDGFDNN
-61 FTITSDKKTATFT
+61 FKISSDKKTATYKT
-74 TASGTE
+74 DSGTE

-86 ETPSTST
+86 ATSSTV
-93 PPVDPYL
+93 PIDPYL
-100 NAVKQSDIDS
+100 NAVKQSDIDN
-110 YTAKNVV
+110 YTVKNVV

-125 KDGTKLTGKLKFVA
+125 TNGTKLTGVLKFVA
-139 NSGYLV
+139 NSGYLI

-153 DGFSNNFVLTGDS
+153 DGFSNNFVLSGDS
-166 KTATFTTVTGTQ
+166 KSVTFTTVTGTQ
-178 YSAPTISTVMETKE
+178 YSAPTVETVMETKE

-202 TADLLRTF
+202 TPDLLRTF

-217 FNGQNATDYG
+217 FNGQNETDYG

-255 YDTGVNADL
+255 YDTGVDADL
-264 LNIDKIT
+264 LSIDKIT

-310 FVGQKLRVEYIIN
+310 FVGQKIGVEYIIN

-338 NGVIIRQ
+338 NGIIIRQ

-388 DVILSN
+388 DAMLSN

-401 LAEKPLQGEKGFIQV
+401 LDEKPLQGETGFLKIDEIKL
-416 NEVNLQVN
+416 NVN
-424 ATDSER
+424 AHDNEC
-430 ENIISLLNKGVI
+430 ENIISLLTKGVI

>member
-1 MNTITKADIDKFTA
+1 MNTVTKADIDRFTA
-15 KGLKFYINNALITS
+15 EGLKFYINKVLVTG
-29 NATLKGTLKFVAN
+29 NATLQGTLKFIAN

-54 WDGFDKN
+54 WDGFDNN
-61 FTITSDKKTATFT
+61 FTISSDKKTATYKT
-74 TASGTE
+74 DSGTE

-86 ETPSTST
+86 ATSSTV
-93 PPVDPYL
+93 PIDPYL
-100 NAVKQSDIDS
+100 NAVKQSDIDN
-110 YTAKNVV
+110 YTAKNTV

-125 KDGTKLTGKLKFVA
+125 TNGTKLTGVLKFVA
-139 NSGYLV
+139 NSGYLI

-153 DGFSNNFVLTGDS
+153 DGFSNNFVLSGDS
-166 KTATFTTVTGTQ
+166 KSATFTTVTGTQ
-178 YSAPTISTVMETKE
+178 YSPPTVETVMETKE

-202 TADLLRTF
+202 TPDLLRTF

-217 FNGQNATDYG
+217 FNGQNETDYG

-264 LNIDKIT
+264 LSIDKIT

-310 FVGQKLRVEYIIN
+310 FVGQKIGVEYIIN

-358 ETNPTINSPS
+358 ETNPTINSAS

-388 DVILSN
+388 DAMLSN

-401 LAEKPLQGEKGFIQV
+401 LDEKPLQGETGFLKIDEIKL
-416 NEVNLQVN
+416 NVN
-424 ATDSER
+424 AHDNEC
-430 ENIISLLNKGVI
+430 ENIISLLTKGVI

>member
-1 MNTITKADIDKFTA
+1 MNTVAKADIDKFTT
-15 KGLKFYINNALITS
+15 KGLKFFINNVLVTG
-29 NATLKGTLKFVAN
+29 NATLQGTLKFIAN

-54 WDGFDKN
+54 WDGFDNN
-61 FTITSDKKTATFT
+61 FTISSDKKTATYKT
-74 TASGTE
+74 DSGTE

-86 ETPSTST
+86 ATSSTV
-93 PPVDPYL
+93 PIDPYL
-100 NAVKQSDIDS
+100 NAVKQSDIDN
-110 YTAKNVV
+110 YTAKNTV

-125 KDGTKLTGKLKFVA
+125 TNGTKLTGVLKFVA
-139 NSGYLV
+139 NSGYLI

-153 DGFSNNFVLTGDS
+153 DGFSNNFVLSGDS
-166 KTATFTTVTGTQ
+166 KSATFTTVTGTQ
-178 YSAPTISTVMETKE
+178 YSAPTVETVMETKE

-202 TADLLRTF
+202 TPDLLRTF

-217 FNGQNATDYG
+217 FNGQNETDYG

-264 LNIDKIT
+264 LSIDKIT

-289 QNVTGVLYLPY
+289 QNVTGVLYLSY
-300 SPPIT
+300 SLPIT

-310 FVGQKLRVEYIIN
+310 FVGQKIGVEYIIN
-323 MYNGECIINIYSTKT
+323 MYNGDCIINIYSTKT

-345 NIDLNIAIPFAQI
+345 NIDVNIAIPFAQI

-388 DVILSN
+388 DAMLSN

-401 LAEKPLQGEKGFIQV
+401 LDEKPLQGETGFLKIDEIKL
-416 NEVNLQVN
+416 NVN
-424 ATDSER
+424 AHDNEC
-430 ENIISLLNKGVI
+430 ENIISLLTKGVI

>member
-1 MNTITKADIDKFTA
+1 MNTVTKADIDRFTA
-15 KGLKFYINNALITS
+15 EGLEFYINNVLVTG
-29 NATLKGTLKFVAN
+29 NATLQGTLKFIAN

-54 WDGFDKN
+54 WDGFDNN
-61 FTITSDKKTATFT
+61 FTISSDKKTATYKT
-74 TASGTE
+74 DSGTE

-86 ETPSTST
+86 ATSSTV
-93 PPVDPYL
+93 PIDPYL
-100 NAVKQSDIDS
+100 NAVKQSDIDN
-110 YTAKNVV
+110 YTVKNVV

-125 KDGTKLTGKLKFVA
+125 TNGTKLTGVLKFVA
-139 NSGYLV
+139 NSGYLI

-153 DGFSNNFVLTGDS
+153 DGFSNNFVLSGDS
-166 KTATFTTVTGTQ
+166 KSATFTTVTGTQ
-178 YSAPTISTVMETKE
+178 YSAPTVETVMETKE

-202 TADLLRTF
+202 TPDLLRTF

-217 FNGQNATDYG
+217 FNGQNETDYG

-264 LNIDKIT
+264 LSIDKIT

-310 FVGQKLRVEYIIN
+310 FVGQKIGVEYIIN

-338 NGVIIRQ
+338 NGIIIRQ

-388 DVILSN
+388 DAMLSN

-401 LAEKPLQGEKGFIQV
+401 LDEKPLQGETGFLKIDEIKL
-416 NEVNLQVN
+416 NVN
-424 ATDSER
+424 AHDNEC
-430 ENIISLLNKGVI
+430 ENIISLLTKGVI

>member
-1 MNTITKADIDKFTA
+1 MNTVTKADIDKFTA
-15 KGLKFYINNALITS
+15 EGLEFYINNVLVTGG
-29 NATLKGTLKFVAN
+29 ATIQGTLKFIAN

-54 WDGFDKN
+54 WDGYDNN
-61 FTITSDKKTATFT
+61 FTISSDKKTATYKT
-74 TASGTE
+74 DSGAE

-86 ETPSTST
+86 ATSSTV
-93 PPVDPYL
+93 PIDPYL
-100 NAVKQSDIDS
+100 NAVKQSDIDN
-110 YTAKNVV
+110 YTVKNVV

-125 KDGTKLTGKLKFVA
+125 INGTKLTGVLKFLV
-139 NSGYLV
+139 NSGYLI

-153 DGFSNNFVLTGDS
+153 DGFSNNFVLSGDS
-166 KTATFTTVTGTQ
+166 KSATFTTVTGIQ
-178 YSAPTISTVMETKE
+178 YSTPTVETVMETKE

-202 TADLLRTF
+202 TPDLLRTF

-217 FNGQNATDYG
+217 FNGQNEIDYG

-255 YDTGVNADL
+255 YDTGVDADL
-264 LNIDKIT
+264 LSIDKIT

-310 FVGQKLRVEYIIN
+310 FVGQKIGVEYIIN

-338 NGVIIRQ
+338 NGIIIRQ

-388 DVILSN
+388 DAMLSN

-401 LAEKPLQGEKGFIQV
+401 LDEKPLQGETGFLKIDEIKL
-416 NEVNLQVN
+416 NVN
-424 ATDSER
+424 AHDNEC
-430 ENIISLLNKGVI
+430 ENIISLLTKGVI

>member
-1 MNTITKADIDKFTA
+1 MNTVTKADIDRFTA
-15 KGLKFYINNALITS
+15 EGLKFYINKVLVTG
-29 NATLKGTLKFVAN
+29 NATLQGTLKFIAN

-54 WDGFDKN
+54 WDGYDNN
-61 FTITSDKKTATFT
+61 FTISSDKKTATYKT
-74 TASGTE
+74 DSGTE

-86 ETPSTST
+86 ATSSTV
-93 PPVDPYL
+93 PIDPYL
-100 NAVKQSDIDS
+100 NAVKQSDIDN
-110 YTAKNVV
+110 YTAKNTV

-125 KDGTKLTGKLKFVA
+125 TNGTKLTGVLKFVA
-139 NSGYLV
+139 NSGYLI

-153 DGFSNNFVLTGDS
+153 DGFSNNFVLSGDS
-166 KTATFTTVTGTQ
+166 KSATFTTVTGTQ
-178 YSAPTISTVMETKE
+178 YSAPTVETVMETKE

-202 TADLLRTF
+202 TPDLLRTF

-217 FNGQNATDYG
+217 FNGQNETDYG

-255 YDTGVNADL
+255 YDTGVDADL
-264 LNIDKIT
+264 LSIDKIT

-310 FVGQKLRVEYIIN
+310 FVGQKIGVEYIIN

-338 NGVIIRQ
+338 NGIIIRQ

-388 DVILSN
+388 DAMLSN

-401 LAEKPLQGEKGFIQV
+401 LDEKPLQGETGFLKIDEIKL
-416 NEVNLQVN
+416 NVN
-424 ATDSER
+424 AHDNEC
-430 ENIISLLNKGVI
+430 ENIISLLTKGVI

>member
-1 MNTITKADIDKFTA
+1 MNTVTKADIDKFTA
-15 KGLKFYINNALITS
+15 KGLKFYINNALITG
-29 NATLKGTLKFVAN
+29 NATLKGALKFVAN
-42 SNTVINSAKIRD
+42 SNIVIKSASIRD
-54 WDGFDKN
+54 WDGFERN
-61 FTITSDKKTATFT
+61 FTISSDKKTATFT
-74 TASGTE
+74 TDNGTE

-86 ETPSTST
+86 ETSSTSA

-110 YTAKNVV
+110 YTAKNVA
-117 LYVNDVIA
+117 LYVKGVIA
-125 KDGTKLTGKLKFVA
+125 KDGTKLTGELKFVA
-139 NSGYLV
+139 NSGYLI

-153 DGFSNNFVLTGDS
+153 DGFSNNFVLSGDS

-202 TADLLRTF
+202 TTDLLRTF

-217 FNGQNATDYG
+217 FDGQNTTDYG

-242 QYVKGKQNIQLGG
+242 QYVKGRQNIQLGG
-255 YDTGVNADL
+255 YNTGVNADL
-264 LNIDKIT
+264 LSIDKIT

-310 FVGQKLRVEYIIN
+310 FVGQKIRVEYIIN

-338 NGVIIRQ
+338 DGLIVRQ

-382 IEVLRN
+382 IDVLRN

-401 LAEKPLQGEKGFIQV
+401 LDEKPLQGEKGFIQV

-424 ATDSER
+424 ATDSEC

>member
-1 MNTITKADIDKFTA
+1 MNTVTKADIDRFTA
-15 KGLKFYINNALITS
+15 EGLEFYINNVLVTG
-29 NATLKGTLKFVAN
+29 NATLQGTLKFIAN

-54 WDGFDKN
+54 WDGYDNN
-61 FTITSDKKTATFT
+61 FTISSDKKTATYKT
-74 TASGTE
+74 DSGTE

-86 ETPSTST
+86 ATSSTV
-93 PPVDPYL
+93 PIDPYL
-100 NAVKQSDIDS
+100 NAVKQSDIDN
-110 YTAKNVV
+110 YTVKNVV

-125 KDGTKLTGKLKFVA
+125 TNGTKLTGVLKFVA
-139 NSGYLV
+139 NSGYLI

-153 DGFSNNFVLTGDS
+153 DGFSNNFVLSGDS
-166 KTATFTTVTGTQ
+166 KSATFTTVTGTQ
-178 YSAPTISTVMETKE
+178 YSAPTVETVMETKE

-202 TADLLRTF
+202 TPDLLRTF

-217 FNGQNATDYG
+217 FNGQNETDYG

-264 LNIDKIT
+264 LSIDKIT

-300 SPPIT
+300 SLPIT

-310 FVGQKLRVEYIIN
+310 FVGQKIGVEYIIN

-338 NGVIIRQ
+338 NGIIIRQ

-388 DVILSN
+388 DAMLSN

-401 LAEKPLQGEKGFIQV
+401 LDEKPLQGETGFLKIDEIKL
-416 NEVNLQVN
+416 NVN
-424 ATDSER
+424 AHDNEC
-430 ENIISLLNKGVI
+430 ENIISLLTKGVI

>member
-15 KGLKFYINNALITS
+15 KGLKFYINNVLVTG

-74 TASGTE
+74 TDNGTE

-86 ETPSTST
+86 ETSSSSTST

-117 LYVNDVIA
+117 LYVKGVIA
-125 KDGTKLTGKLKFVA
+125 QDKTKLTGELKFVA
-139 NSGYLV
+139 NTGYLI
-145 ENAVIRDL
+145 ETATIRDL
-153 DGFSNNFVLTGDS
+153 NGFSNNFVLSGDS

-178 YSAPTISTVMETKE
+178 YSAPTVETIIETKE

-202 TADLLRTF
+202 TPDLLRTF

-217 FNGQNATDYG
+217 FDGQNATDYG

-242 QYVKGKQNIQLGG
+242 QYVKGKQNILLGG
-255 YDTGVNADL
+255 YNTGVNADL
-264 LNIDKIT
+264 LSIDKIT

-368 NIKIGGFNGLKQPY
+368 NIKIGGYNGLKQPY

-401 LAEKPLQGEKGFIQV
+401 LDEKPLQGEKGFI
-416 NEVNLQVN
+416 
-424 ATDSER
+424 
-430 ENIISLLNKGVI
+430 
-442 IK
+442 

>member
-1 MNTITKADIDKFTA
+1 MNTVTKADIDRFTA
-15 KGLKFYINNALITS
+15 EGLEFYINNVLVTG
-29 NATLKGTLKFVAN
+29 NATLQGTLKFIAN

-54 WDGFDKN
+54 WDGFDNN
-61 FTITSDKKTATFT
+61 FTISSDKKTATYKT
-74 TASGTE
+74 DSGTE

-86 ETPSTST
+86 ATSSTV
-93 PPVDPYL
+93 PIDPYL
-100 NAVKQSDIDS
+100 NAVKQSDIDN
-110 YTAKNVV
+110 YTAKNTV

-125 KDGTKLTGKLKFVA
+125 TNGTKLTGVLKFVA
-139 NSGYLV
+139 NSGYLI

-153 DGFSNNFVLTGDS
+153 DGFSNNFVLSGDS
-166 KTATFTTVTGTQ
+166 KSVTFTTVTGTQ
-178 YSAPTISTVMETKE
+178 YSAPTVETVMETKE

-202 TADLLRTF
+202 TPDLLRTF

-217 FNGQNATDYG
+217 FNGQNETDYG

-264 LNIDKIT
+264 LSIDKIT

-300 SPPIT
+300 SLPIT

-310 FVGQKLRVEYIIN
+310 FVGQKIGVEYIIN

-388 DVILSN
+388 DAMLSN

-401 LAEKPLQGEKGFIQV
+401 LDEKPLQGETGFLKIDEIKL
-416 NEVNLQVN
+416 NVN
-424 ATDSER
+424 AHANEC
-430 ENIISLLNKGVI
+430 ENIISLLTKGVI

>member
-1 MNTITKADIDKFTA
+1 MNTVTKADIDRFTA
-15 KGLKFYINNALITS
+15 EGLEFYINNVLVTG
-29 NATLKGTLKFVAN
+29 NATLQGTLKFIAN

-54 WDGFDKN
+54 WDGYDNN
-61 FTITSDKKTATFT
+61 FTISSDKKTATYKT
-74 TASGTE
+74 DSGTE

-86 ETPSTST
+86 ATSSTV
-93 PPVDPYL
+93 PIDPYL
-100 NAVKQSDIDS
+100 NAVKQSDIDN
-110 YTAKNVV
+110 YTAKNTV

-125 KDGTKLTGKLKFVA
+125 TNGTKLTGVLKFVA
-139 NSGYLV
+139 NSGYLI

-153 DGFSNNFVLTGDS
+153 DGFSNNFVLSGDS
-166 KTATFTTVTGTQ
+166 KSVTFTTVTGTQ
-178 YSAPTISTVMETKE
+178 YSAPTVETVMETKE

-202 TADLLRTF
+202 TPDLLRTF

-217 FNGQNATDYG
+217 FNGQNETDYG

-264 LNIDKIT
+264 LSIDKIT

-300 SPPIT
+300 SLPIT

-310 FVGQKLRVEYIIN
+310 FVGQKIGVEYIIN

-388 DVILSN
+388 DAILSN

-401 LAEKPLQGEKGFIQV
+401 LDEKPLQGETGFLKIDEIKL
-416 NEVNLQVN
+416 NVN
-424 ATDSER
+424 AHDNEC
-430 ENIISLLNKGVI
+430 ENIISLLTKGVI